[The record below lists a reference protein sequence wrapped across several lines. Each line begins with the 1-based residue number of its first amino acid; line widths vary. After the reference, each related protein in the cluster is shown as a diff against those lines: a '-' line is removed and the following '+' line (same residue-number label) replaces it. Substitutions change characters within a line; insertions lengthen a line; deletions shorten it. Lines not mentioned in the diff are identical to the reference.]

1 MKKNTITKSENP
13 WVYLNNARQLL
24 KDKAGKSDEFYTR
37 PKYVRMAGHA
47 AYMGVLVALNE
58 LMQKEG
64 FQKRGRKKVED
75 YIDFLAKRNRKIL
88 NYFNDVYE
96 VLHLYMGYDGGLN
109 SKIGNVGI
117 EYAEKII
124 EWVETQL
131 GKKWDKNE
139 K

>member
-1 MKKNTITKSENP
+1 MKKKYKIHSENP
-13 WVYLNNARQLL
+13 WLYIQNARQIL
-24 KDKAGKSDEFYTR
+24 KEKAGKDEEFYIY
-37 PKYVRMAGHA
+37 PKYVRMAGHT
-47 AYMGVLVALNE
+47 AYMGVLITLNE

-88 NYFNDVYE
+88 NYFNEVYE
-96 VLHLYMGYDGGLN
+96 ILHLYMGYDGGLN
-109 SKIGNVGI
+109 SKVCNIGI

-131 GKKWDKNE
+131 GKKWNKQE

>member
-1 MKKNTITKSENP
+1 MKKNTITKSENS

-88 NYFNDVYE
+88 NYFNEAYE
-96 VLHLYMGYDGGLN
+96 ILHLVMGYDGSLYIKISKLGLE
-109 SKIGNVGI
+109 I
-117 EYAEKII
+117 AEKII